1 MTAERILI
9 PHVDDVGLCHGANT
23 AFLELSRDG
32 FVTCGSVMVPCP
44 WFREIA
50 EAASRDPT
58 LDLGVHLTLN
68 AERAN
73 YRWGPISTVSRA
85 SGLID
90 EDGYLWRTV
99 PALRAHVVPEAA
111 ESEFRAQIDRALAA
125 GIDVTHLDTH
135 MGAALVPEL
144 VGIYLRLGEEY
155 RLPVL
160 LPREMTGYLGVLN
173 MGPTTDADY
182 AGTLNAATP
191 LIDYFEM
198 TPNDPPSDPRR
209 HYEGVIRATKP
220 GRTFLALHA
229 NAPGDIETIVP
240 VPARAQQRIDEYRLF
255 KGSTFTEFAAAHG
268 VATIGMYA
276 LRDELR
282 GERR

>member
-50 EAASRDPT
+50 EEASRDT
-58 LDLGVHLTLN
+58 SLDLGVHLTLN

-90 EDGYLWRTV
+90 EDGYFWRNV

-111 ESEFRAQIDRALAA
+111 AAEFRAQIDRAVAA

-155 RLPVL
+155 RLPIL
-160 LPREMTGYLGVLN
+160 LPRELTGYLGVLN
-173 MGPTTDADY
+173 MGSTTDADY
-182 AGTLNAATP
+182 ADALNAVAP

-198 TPNDPPSDPRR
+198 TPNDPPSDPPRY
-209 HYEGVIRATKP
+209 YEGVIRATKP

-229 NAPGDIETIVP
+229 NAPGDIETIIP
-240 VPARAQQRIDEYRLF
+240 VAARAQQRIDEYHLF
-255 KGSTFTEFAAAHG
+255 EGSAFTEFAAAHG
-268 VATIGMYA
+268 VTTIGMYP

-282 GERR
+282 GQRR